1 LWGVDYRWTDH
12 TGTRIYSCD
21 RFCGKV
27 RVKEIERN
35 IYMVYSIN
43 FTGKV
48 GAKSAKEAARKACG
62 ELEISGSTIKTP
74 KTSRGGSGCR

>member
-1 LWGVDYRWTDH
+1 MKSKIPNLKSKILFLFLLFIVEGSLWGVDYRWTDH

-48 GAKSAKEAARKACG
+48 
-62 ELEISGSTIKTP
+62 
-74 KTSRGGSGCR
+74 